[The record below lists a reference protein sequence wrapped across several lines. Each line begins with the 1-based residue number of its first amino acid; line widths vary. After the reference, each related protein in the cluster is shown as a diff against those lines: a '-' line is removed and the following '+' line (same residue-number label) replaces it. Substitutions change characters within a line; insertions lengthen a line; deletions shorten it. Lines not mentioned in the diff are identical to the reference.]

1 MPIFPDRYD
10 FEVATDKKKQFKIV
24 AELLKQANTIIV
36 ATDSDREGENIA
48 WSIIHKANA
57 FSKDKT
63 YKRLWINSLEKDV
76 IRSGFQN
83 LQPGMNYYPFIKK
96 RKHAKLPIG

>member
-1 MPIFPDRYD
+1 MSLWYTNIHKSLPIFPDRYD

-57 FSKDKT
+57 FSKVF
-63 YKRLWINSLEKDV
+63 Y
-76 IRSGFQN
+76 GFLALKN
-83 LQPGMNYYPFIKK
+83 KI
-96 RKHAKLPIG
+96 